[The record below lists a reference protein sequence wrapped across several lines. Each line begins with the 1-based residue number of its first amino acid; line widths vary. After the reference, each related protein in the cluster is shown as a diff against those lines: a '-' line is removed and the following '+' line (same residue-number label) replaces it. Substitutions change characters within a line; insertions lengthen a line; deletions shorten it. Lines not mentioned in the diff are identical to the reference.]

1 MIGREHKITSFREGF
16 HLTDLSFHKFL
27 VKADEGQN
35 RGTILIVLGLV
46 ILLAFLPTAL
56 VLNAGPWQ
64 TEQEGHGPFL
74 IAAAAWFA
82 MGKRQQLKS
91 AQFSPAPI
99 LGWLSLLGGLMIL
112 YVGRSQEIISIE
124 TFSFLP
130 IITGSVL
137 LVGGWSIFRILAFP
151 IFLLFFAV
159 PPPAWLLDAVTLPLK
174 AMISDGVTKL
184 LYAAGY
190 PIAQNGVVIMI
201 GPYQLLVKDACAGM
215 NSIFALSAIGIIYVY
230 IMKYDSWLRNVA
242 LLLAIL
248 PITVAAN
255 FVRVVLLVL
264 IAYHFGSDAVEGW
277 VHDVTGVSLFAAAF
291 AIIVIFDMLLGVP
304 LSLIQRIRRTT
315 PQPIDP
321 GASPGAS

>member
-1 MIGREHKITSFREGF
+1 
-16 HLTDLSFHKFL
+16 LTDQSLPRLISSASEPH
-27 VKADEGQN
+27 N
-35 RGTILIVLGLV
+35 RGAVLIGLCLLILA
-46 ILLAFLPTAL
+46 AFIPTG
-56 VLNAGPWQ
+56 VTLNAGPWQ

-82 MGKRQQLKS
+82 LGKRG
-91 AQFSPAPI
+91 QFDPAMFRPAPVLGWIAI
-99 LGWLSLLGGLMIL
+99 LGGVVLL
-112 YVGRSQEIISIE
+112 YVGRSQEILSIE
-124 TFSFLP
+124 TLAALP
-130 IITGSVL
+130 ILTGAIL
-137 LVGGWSIFRILAFP
+137 MVGGWPVFRILAFP

-159 PPPAWLLDAVTLPLK
+159 PPPGWLLDAVTLPLK
-174 AMISDGVTKL
+174 AWISDSVTRL

-230 IMKYDSWLRNVA
+230 IMRYGSWWRNIA

-255 FVRVVLLVL
+255 FLRVILLVL
-264 IAYHFGSDAVEGW
+264 IAYHFGSSAVEGW

-291 AIIVIFDMLLGVP
+291 AIIVLFDMLLAVGITLVH
-304 LSLIQRIRRTT
+304 RIR
-315 PQPIDP
+315 
-321 GASPGAS
+321 GAVATAKA